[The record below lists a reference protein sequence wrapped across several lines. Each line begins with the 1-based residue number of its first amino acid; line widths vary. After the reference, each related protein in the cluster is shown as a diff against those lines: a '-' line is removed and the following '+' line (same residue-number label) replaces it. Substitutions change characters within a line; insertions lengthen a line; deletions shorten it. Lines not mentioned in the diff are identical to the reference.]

1 MTNVFQ
7 DNTKHYKKAFVLLL
21 PFLLVA
27 CDDDDTRE
35 VIVEVEVPAEIPP
48 PVPVSYDVTVTNL
61 TNAQPLSPPAVILHG
76 DDTLWQIGDV
86 ASVELE
92 RIAEGGDATDFL
104 NQGVASAGGTGP
116 IPPGDSQT
124 ISVTI
129 NDVTDANLTIAT
141 MLVNSNDA
149 FTGMSNWNLSSLE
162 VGETYITSRP
172 AYDSGTESNSESAAT
187 MPGPAANGEGF
198 NAQRNDTGYISMHPG
213 IVSGDDGLPQSAL
226 SSQHKFDNP
235 VIRIHITRTE

>member
-7 DNTKHYKKAFVLLL
+7 EKTKHFRKAIVLLM
-21 PFLLVA
+21 PFLLAA
-27 CDDDDTRE
+27 CGDDETRE
-35 VIVEVEVPAEIPP
+35 VIVEVPAEIPP

-61 TNAQPLSPPAVILHG
+61 TNAQPLSPPAVVLHG

-198 NAQRNDTGYISMHPG
+198 NAERDDTGYISMHPG
-213 IVSGDDGLPQSAL
+213 VVSGDDGLPQSAL